1 MRRKLLL
8 ALALGGAPLLFQACA
23 GSQQEAANAPAAAAT
38 PASPR
43 AASQATPASQPAQPQ
58 PVTATVEEVSLA
70 AGGAGVAALRLDIA
84 QGYHV
89 NANPPSDKFYIGT
102 EVRAEPQEGIT
113 PGKPIYP
120 PAVSR
125 KLSFSDKPLAVYEG
139 QAVIRLPLNADKATA
154 KGRHTFRAKIRVQPC
169 NDQAC
174 LPPRE
179 IDAAI
184 PVTIS

>member
-1 MRRKLLL
+1 MRQKILL
-8 ALALGGAPLLFQACA
+8 ALVTFAQD
-23 GSQQEAANAPAAAAT
+23 AANAPPAASPAATRAAAQAM
-38 PASPR
+38 PA
-43 AASQATPASQPAQPQ
+43 AAAQPQ

-70 AGGAGVAALRLDIA
+70 AGGAGVAAVRLDIA

-113 PGKPIYP
+113 PGKPVYP

-139 QAVIRLPLNADKATA
+139 QAVIRLPLSADKTAA

-169 NDQAC
+169 NDQTC

>member
-8 ALALGGAPLLFQACA
+8 ALALGGAPLLFHACA
-23 GSQQEAANAPAAAAT
+23 GGQQEAANAPVTTASPAAT
-38 PASPR
+38 R
-43 AASQATPASQPAQPQ
+43 AASQATPAASAQPQ

-84 QGYHV
+84 EGYHV

-113 PGKPIYP
+113 PGKPVYP

-125 KLSFSDKPLAVYEG
+125 ELSFSDKPLAVYEG
-139 QAVIRLPLNADKATA
+139 QAVIKLPLTADKTA
-154 KGRHTFRAKIRVQPC
+154 AAGRHTFRAKIRVQPC

>member
-38 PASPR
+38 P
-43 AASQATPASQPAQPQ
+43 PA
-58 PVTATVEEVSLA
+58 
-70 AGGAGVAALRLDIA
+70 
-84 QGYHV
+84 
-89 NANPPSDKFYIGT
+89 DKFYIGT

-139 QAVIRLPLNADKATA
+139 QAVIRLPLNADKTAA

-179 IDAAI
+179 ID
-184 PVTIS
+184 